1 MAKRYHQMIPIIAA
15 LKPKTIIE
23 VGVHR
28 GKRAAM
34 LCLEALRHSSQV
46 NYAGFDVFDTLGEK
60 FQADA
65 LNGKGTPTM
74 AQAAASLEPVAM
86 QYLRF
91 SYGFTVGDTRH
102 TLHGKSVTADFAFI
116 DGDHRV
122 DAIRGDYEALKDCP
136 VVVFDDY
143 YRAGPN
149 GNLPDLSKYGAN
161 AVVDELIAQG
171 KNVEILPTGDLCN
184 HGAITYL
191 AVVRR

>member
-46 NYAGFDVFDTLGEK
+46 NYAGFDVFDTLGDK

-74 AQAAASLEPVAM
+74 AQAEASLNPISL

-91 SYGFTVGDTRH
+91 RYSLTVGDTRE
-102 TLHGKSVTADFAFI
+102 TLKNTEIVANFAFI

-122 DAIRGDYEALKDCP
+122 DAIRSDYHALRHCD

-191 AVVRR
+191 AVVRQ

>member
-1 MAKRYHQMIPIIAA
+1 MAKRYHQMIQIIAA
-15 LKPKTIIE
+15 LKPKSIVE

-46 NYAGFDVFDTLGEK
+46 SYAGFDVFDTLGDK
-60 FQADA
+60 FQAEA
-65 LNGKGTPTM
+65 
-74 AQAAASLEPVAM
+74 
-86 QYLRF
+86 LRF